1 MRACPWCSGP
11 WPARQTEVVL
21 PTEQRDDPR
30 GGPLIRLAYLS
41 AAVNAVAAVVMVAVL
56 RAGLPGG
63 SDTAGQRL
71 LFIQAHVW
79 QWRVGWLTWNLAA
92 LSLLALYVALGRVTG
107 MQRTLLV
114 RVALVFAAAGLAG
127 DLAAEALIMGL
138 EPSLATSA
146 FAVAE
151 RATLLLTGYLGNG
164 LYTVAGAMLTWCLRH
179 ALPRWLV
186 ALASALWAAGFAL
199 SITTLID
206 STAGEVV
213 TTGVV
218 MVLFVAWAGLVGR
231 WAQQSA
237 S

>member
-1 MRACPWCSGP
+1 MGGHNAMVPPS
-11 WPARQTEVVL
+11 
-21 PTEQRDDPR
+21 EQGVDDPQ

-41 AAVNAVAAVVMVAVL
+41 AALNAVASVVMVTVL

-71 LFIQAHVW
+71 IFIQSHVW

-92 LSLLALYVALGRVTG
+92 LSLLALYFALGRVAGTQG
-107 MQRTLLV
+107 NLLV
-114 RVALVFAAAGLAG
+114 RLALIFATAGLAG
-127 DLAAEALIMGL
+127 DLSAETLIMGL
-138 EPSLATSA
+138 EPSLSASA

-164 LYTVAGAMLTWCLRH
+164 LYTLAGAMLTWSLRR

-186 ALASALWAAGFAL
+186 AVAIALWAAGFAL
-199 SITTLID
+199 SVATLID
-206 STAGEVV
+206 STAGEIV
-213 TTGVV
+213 TTGMV
-218 MVLFVAWAGLVGR
+218 MVLFVGWAGLVGR